1 MVHGCMRPAAVKKVA
16 NDSGGRMH
24 AMAWH
29 GTICG
34 SLAACLPFTATTESK
49 AVESGE
55 FEADARNSGSLAG
68 QQRCHLQWQLP
79 GMDDMDGC
87 RYGLPEERIES
98 RGLPG
103 WPTM

>member
-1 MVHGCMRPAAVKKVA
+1 
-16 NDSGGRMH
+16 
-24 AMAWH
+24 MAWH

-34 SLAACLPFTATTESK
+34 SLAACLPAFYCDDGEQGKPRSR

-87 RYGLPEERIES
+87 SCRGGMGHLIEERIES
-98 RGLPG
+98 RGLAHYVRKAVSKKL
-103 WPTM
+103 